1 MSCGQIENQVY
12 IIINIDMDLISII
25 SGILS
30 WLQVSTGQ
38 ATITAGTIYQG
49 AVVIDK
55 VTTEDFRGTW
65 TAELQEQGQQIIQG
79 FVVSVNEKE

>member
-1 MSCGQIENQVY
+1 
-12 IIINIDMDLISII
+12 MDLISII

-38 ATITAGTIYQG
+38 ATITAGTVYQG

-65 TAELQEQGQQIIQG
+65 TAELQEQGVQTFKGFIIK
-79 FVVSVNEKE
+79 VENNND

>member
-1 MSCGQIENQVY
+1 
-12 IIINIDMDLISII
+12 MDIISII
-25 SGILS
+25 TGILS
-30 WLQVSTGQ
+30 WLQVSMGQ
-38 ATITAGTIYQG
+38 ASVTAGTVYQG

-65 TAELQEQGQQIIQG
+65 TAELQEQGRQIIQG

>member
-1 MSCGQIENQVY
+1 
-12 IIINIDMDLISII
+12 MDLISII

-30 WLQVSTGQ
+30 WLQVSMGQ
-38 ATITAGTIYQG
+38 ASVTAGTVYQG

-65 TAELQEQGQQIIQG
+65 TAELQEQGVQTFKGFIIK
-79 FVVSVNEKE
+79 VENNND

>member
-1 MSCGQIENQVY
+1 
-12 IIINIDMDLISII
+12 MDLISII

-65 TAELQEQGQQIIQG
+65 TAELQEQGVQTFKGFIIK
-79 FVVSVNEKE
+79 VENNND